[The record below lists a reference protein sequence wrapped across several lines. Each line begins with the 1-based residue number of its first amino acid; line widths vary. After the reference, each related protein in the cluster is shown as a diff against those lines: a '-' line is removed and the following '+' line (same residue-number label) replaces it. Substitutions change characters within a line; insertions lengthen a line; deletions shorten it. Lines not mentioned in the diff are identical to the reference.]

1 MRPLPTLRQL
11 RYLVAVAEHRQDGAR
26 REVGGDADDL
36 RGVDAGGGDDDVT
49 NTGKLTG
56 DATSFALAVNGT
68 GTNKGVAIA
77 AGQLVAVSF
86 LVFFMLA
93 SGSLFKRKLVVL
105 SGERLAQ
112 RKITVEVLDE
122 IDTQIRRTE
131 LERQLSPQS
140 RAVRQQL
147 ELERARQEAA
157 KAELQMR
164 LREAEALELN
174 SEFPQGTV
182 ESLVE
187 VGIGDNL
194 FNKIGRTEIIIK
206 DGIILEIREEA

>member
-1 MRPLPTLRQL
+1 MGITLTRP
-11 RYLVAVAEHRQDGAR
+11 VVIKAI
-26 REVGGDADDL
+26 
-36 RGVDAGGGDDDVT
+36 VT
-49 NTGKLTG
+49 E
-56 DATSFALAVNGT
+56 S
-68 GTNKGVAIA
+68 
-77 AGQLVAVSF
+77 
-86 LVFFMLA
+86 
-93 SGSLFKRKLVVL
+93 FKRLYIQDLEDAIKRVDTLV
-105 SGERLAQ
+105 Q
-112 RKITVEVLDE
+112 Q